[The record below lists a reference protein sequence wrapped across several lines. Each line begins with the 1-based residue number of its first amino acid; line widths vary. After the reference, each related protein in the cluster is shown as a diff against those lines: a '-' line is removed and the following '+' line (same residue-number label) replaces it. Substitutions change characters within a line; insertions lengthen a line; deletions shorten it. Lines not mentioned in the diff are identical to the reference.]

1 MIGYDLPL
9 YLYIPTINMT
19 VRLESSTTLTRI
31 HELTLELEVAVARK
45 DRDEQQDTLNKK
57 ITAVECIKNELKTK
71 MSQVTIEKIKL
82 MKHLRYISKSR
93 QELEKT
99 LATE

>member
-31 HELTLELEVAVARK
+31 HELTLELEVARK
-45 DRDEQQDTLNKK
+45 DRDEQQDTLNKE
-57 ITAVECIKNELKTK
+57 IIAVECIKNELNTK
-71 MSQVTIEKIKL
+71 MSQVTIEKIIQV
-82 MKHLRYISKSR
+82 Y
-93 QELEKT
+93 
-99 LATE
+99 

>member
-31 HELTLELEVAVARK
+31 HELTLELEVARK
-45 DRDEQQDTLNKK
+45 DRDEQQDTLNKE

-82 MKHLRYISKSR
+82 MKRLRYIPKSR

>member
-1 MIGYDLPL
+1 MICPCT
-9 YLYIPTINMT
+9 YIFQ
-19 VRLESSTTLTRI
+19 
-31 HELTLELEVAVARK
+31 VAVARK
-45 DRDEQQDTLNKK
+45 DRDEQQDTLNKE

-82 MKHLRYISKSR
+82 MKHLRLSKSR